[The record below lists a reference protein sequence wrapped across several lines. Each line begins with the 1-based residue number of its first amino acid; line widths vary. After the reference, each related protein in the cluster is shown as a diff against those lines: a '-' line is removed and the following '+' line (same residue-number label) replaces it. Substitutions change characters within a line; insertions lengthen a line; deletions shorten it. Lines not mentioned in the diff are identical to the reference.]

1 MTLYDLLSIISSD
14 TTVAVIDEGQGKI
27 TAKAV
32 DFLESPI
39 ILSSGVQVVDVWAV
53 NDVIHVEINE

>member
-1 MTLYDLLSIISSD
+1 MTLYDLLSVISSD

-39 ILSSGVQVVDVWAV
+39 IQSNGVQVFEVWAV
-53 NDVIHVEINE
+53 DAVIHVEITE